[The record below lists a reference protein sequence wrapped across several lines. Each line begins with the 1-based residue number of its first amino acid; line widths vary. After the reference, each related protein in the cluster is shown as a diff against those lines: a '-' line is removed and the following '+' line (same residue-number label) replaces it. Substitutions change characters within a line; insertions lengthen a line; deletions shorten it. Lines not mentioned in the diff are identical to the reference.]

1 MTTRM
6 ELVQLVVQA
15 LAQTS
20 FRTED
25 RAIISAEEMCQTLS
39 QSYWGAPD
47 RELALSARPEVS
59 DDVVDCLA
67 AGLHQ
72 RLDAYVDAS
81 SGRIGHSFRVAGDE
95 GGLIRATPDHA
106 VEIQSRSHSR
116 GLARALIRAAAVV
129 GPEAAAGLLDGWARG
144 EPLRFKI
151 CLVLAGLYVDQPL
164 ELAAGLR
171 VYSLPTSSE
180 GLPLSM
186 PATPRPHWQRVS
198 NMLGHT
204 VLEID
209 AHTCPVFF
217 QPPRE
222 EGQYPPLETLTILQD
237 VKVDTFLTALSLVCN
252 RRVEVAWSWNDC
264 GDAAAFATEHPTG
277 LAGPGPMTLRW
288 LGKGSTHDPT
298 ANITEITDFNPPSP
312 NLDAN
317 LLSRTWAFGEELQRR
332 IDTDPRF
339 RIAVRRWEQSTT
351 PGASPEDR
359 AVDLRIAL
367 ESLYLNS
374 DAGELGFRL
383 AITGAR
389 HLGTSLE
396 KRREIRRTLG
406 DFYGLAS
413 RIIHGT
419 ELNQVRN
426 SDTESV
432 KRASRVCRDGIL
444 RIVEEKHQPNWSDL
458 VLE

>member
-1 MTTRM
+1 M
-6 ELVQLVVQA
+6 ELVQLVDQA

-20 FRTED
+20 FRTEA
-25 RAIISAEEMCQTLS
+25 RAIISVEELCRTLS
-39 QSYWGAPD
+39 ESYWGAPD

-72 RLDAYVDAS
+72 QLDAYVDAS

-95 GGLIRATPDHA
+95 GELIRATPDHA

-129 GPEAAAGLLDGWARG
+129 GTEAAAGLLDGWARG

-209 AHTCPVFF
+209 THTCPVFF

-252 RRVEVAWSWNDC
+252 RRVGVAWSWNDY
-264 GDAAAFATEHPTG
+264 GDAAAFATNPPTG
-277 LAGPGPMTLRW
+277 LAGPGPMTLGL
-288 LGKGSTHDPT
+288 LGRGSTHDPT
-298 ANITEITDFNPPSP
+298 GNITEITDFNPPSP

-317 LLSRTWAFGEELQRR
+317 LLGRTWAFVEELQRR
-332 IDTDPRF
+332 IDADPRF
-339 RIAVRRWEQSTT
+339 RIAVRRWEQFAT

-389 HLGTSLE
+389 HLGSSLD
-396 KRREIRRTLG
+396 KRREIRKTLG

-432 KRASRVCRDGIL
+432 KRASRVCCDGIL
-444 RIVEEKHQPNWSDL
+444 RIVEEKYQPNWSDL
-458 VLE
+458 LLE

>member
-1 MTTRM
+1 MTR
-6 ELVQLVVQA
+6 V
-15 LAQTS
+15 
-20 FRTED
+20 
-25 RAIISAEEMCQTLS
+25 
-39 QSYWGAPD
+39 
-47 RELALSARPEVS
+47 ALSE
-59 DDVVDCLA
+59 
-67 AGLHQ
+67 LHLTMQ
-72 RLDAYVDAS
+72 LRS
-81 SGRIGHSFRVAGDE
+81 S
-95 GGLIRATPDHA
+95 PK
-106 VEIQSRSHSR
+106 SHLR

-129 GPEAAAGLLDGWARG
+129 GSEAAARLFDGWAHG

-151 CLVLAGLYVDQPL
+151 CLVLAGLYIDQPL
-164 ELAAGLR
+164 ELAEGLR

-186 PATPRPHWQRVS
+186 PSTPRVHWQTVF

-222 EGQYPPLETLTILQD
+222 EDTYPPLDTLTMLQG

-252 RRVEVAWSWNDC
+252 RRVGVAWSWNDY
-264 GDAAAFATEHPTG
+264 GNAAAFATVPPTG
-277 LAGPGPMTLRW
+277 LGGPGPMTLRW
-288 LGKGSTHDPT
+288 LGRGSTYDPT

-312 NLDAN
+312 NLDAK
-317 LLSRTWAFGEELQRR
+317 LLGRTWELVGELQRR
-332 IDTDPRF
+332 MDTDPRF
-339 RIAVRRWEQSTT
+339 RIAVGRWEQSATR
-351 PGASPEDR
+351 GASLEDR

-367 ESLYLNS
+367 ESLYFNS
-374 DAGELGFRL
+374 DAGALGFRL

-396 KRREIRRTLG
+396 ERREIRRTLG

-419 ELNQVRN
+419 ELNRIKN
-426 SDTESV
+426 PDTELV
-432 KRASRVCRDGIL
+432 KRARRVCRDGIL
-444 RIVEEKHQPNWSDL
+444 RIVEDKHQPNWSDL

>member
-1 MTTRM
+1 M
-6 ELVQLVVQA
+6 VAQA

-20 FRTED
+20 FRTEV
-25 RAIISAEEMCQTLS
+25 RAIVSAEELRQTLS
-39 QSYWGAPD
+39 ESYWGAPD
-47 RELALSARPEVS
+47 RELALSARPEIS
-59 DDVVDCLA
+59 DEAVECLA

-72 RLDAYVDAS
+72 RLESHVDAS
-81 SGRIGHSFRVAGDE
+81 SGRIGHSLRVAGDE
-95 GGLIRATPDHA
+95 GGVVRATPDHA
-106 VEIQSRSHSR
+106 VEIQSKSHTR
-116 GLARALIRAAAVV
+116 GLARGLIRAAAVI
-129 GPEAAAGLLDGWARG
+129 GPEAAVELLDGWAGG

-164 ELAAGLR
+164 ELAEGLR
-171 VYSLPTSSE
+171 AYALPTSSE

-186 PATPRPHWQRVS
+186 PSTPRVHWQRVS

-217 QPPRE
+217 QPPRQ
-222 EGQYPPLETLTILQD
+222 EGQYPPLETLTILQG
-237 VKVDTFLTALSLVCN
+237 VKIDTLLTALSLVCN
-252 RRVEVAWSWNDC
+252 RRVGVAWSWNDY
-264 GDAAAFATEHPTG
+264 GDAAAFAAGHPTG
-277 LAGPGPMTLRW
+277 LAGPGPMTLKL
-288 LGKGSTHDPT
+288 LGRGSAHDLT

-312 NLDAN
+312 NLDAS
-317 LLSRTWAFGEELQRR
+317 LLRRTWGLVEELQRR
-332 IDTDPRF
+332 MDTDQRF
-339 RIAVRRWEQSTT
+339 RIAVKRWEQSATRA
-351 PGASPEDR
+351 ASPEDR

-396 KRREIRRTLG
+396 QRRGIRRTLG

-426 SDTESV
+426 SDAESV

-444 RIVEEKHQPNWSDL
+444 KIVEDKHQPDWWDL
-458 VLE
+458 LLE